1 MKYVELFQFHIVTLP
16 VISDD
21 LLIET
26 PLGFLPILETE
37 NGVLAE
43 SVAIWYYLATKL
55 GELNFILSLT
65 AWIHRLELY
74 YGKSL
79 FASHGASICKL

>member
-1 MKYVELFQFHIVTLP
+1 M
-16 VISDD
+16 
-21 LLIET
+21 LIET

-65 AWIHRLELY
+65 TNV
-74 YGKSL
+74 S
-79 FASHGASICKL
+79 